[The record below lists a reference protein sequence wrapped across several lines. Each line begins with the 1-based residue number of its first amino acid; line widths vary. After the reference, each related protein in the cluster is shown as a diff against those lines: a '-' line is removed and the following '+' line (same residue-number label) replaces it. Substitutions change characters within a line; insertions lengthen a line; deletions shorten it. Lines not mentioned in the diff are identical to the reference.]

1 MKRYLIAVAALA
13 AIFPTASAQ
22 WKMAGDKIRTEWA
35 ETVTPQNVW
44 QEYPR
49 PQMVRSE
56 WKNLN
61 GLWNYAITPAAAVK
75 PAAFDGQILVPFAV
89 ESALSGVAR
98 AVTENDA
105 LWYEREISIPS
116 AWASQRIMLNF
127 GAVDWS
133 ADVYV
138 NDILVGSHTGGYAPF
153 SIDITPALNPKK
165 GAVQRLTVR
174 VTDPTDTQKHPIGK
188 QRLTPKGIWYTAV
201 TGIWQTVWIEPVP
214 VENRI
219 VAIRPDCN
227 VFKGELYVDVECAE
241 QDGLVE
247 IDIFDGSDK
256 VASAKSVAGKRAVVI
271 LPDAKLW
278 DTENPFLYGM
288 KISLR
293 RNGKVIDEVESYAAM
308 RNVDVRRDATGHKR
322 ICLNGKPIFMFGP
335 LDQGWWPDGLY
346 TAPNDEALR
355 SDILRTK
362 EFGFNAV
369 RKHVKVEPAR
379 WYYHC
384 DREGML
390 VWQDMPNGVQ
400 GKNNWGRNVKGAGT
414 DDIELTA
421 ADKANYYAEWEEVM
435 DALRFFPSIVMW
447 VPFNEA
453 WTQFDTETVADWTK
467 AKDPS
472 RIINS
477 ASGGNMRECGDILD
491 MHVYPRPGMPLYES
505 DLVVIL
511 GEYGGIGC
519 PVEGHLWW
527 NKRNWGYIQ
536 FDDADRVTNEYI
548 DYAKDIKK
556 YIPQGMSAAIYT
568 QATDVEGEVNG
579 LVTYDRKVV
588 KMDAERV
595 KAINKEIINSLK

>member
-1 MKRYLIAVAALA
+1 MKKTFIAITAILA
-13 AIFPTASAQ
+13 AVCSASAQ
-22 WKMAGDKIRTEWA
+22 WHIAGDKIRTEWA
-35 ETVTPQNVW
+35 EKVTPDNVW

-56 WKNLN
+56 WANLN
-61 GLWNYAITPAAAVK
+61 GLWNYAITKSSDAK

-89 ESALSGVAR
+89 ESALSGVER
-98 AVTENDA
+98 KMTENDA
-105 LWYEREISIPS
+105 LWYEREIGVPA
-116 AWASQRIMLNF
+116 AWFSKRVMLNF

-153 SIDITPALNPKK
+153 SIDITPALKK
-165 GAVQRLTVR
+165 GAKQLLTVR

-188 QRLTPKGIWYTAV
+188 QRQEPKGIWYTSV
-201 TGIWQTVWIEPVP
+201 TGIWQTVWIEPVAK
-214 VENRI
+214 ENRI
-219 VAIRPDCN
+219 LNVKPVGD
-227 VFKGELYVDVECAE
+227 VFKGELHIDTDCATN
-241 QDGLVE
+241 DGIVE
-247 IDIFDGSDK
+247 IELFDGDKK
-256 VASAKSVAGKRAVVI
+256 VAAAKSLCGTRTTVI
-271 LPDAKLW
+271 LPDAKVW
-278 DTENPFLYGM
+278 TPETPFLYDM
-288 KISLR
+288 TVTLKKA
-293 RNGKVIDEVESYAAM
+293 GKVVDKVKSYAAM
-308 RNVDVRRDATGHKR
+308 RTVNVRRDATGHKR
-322 ICLNGKPIFMFGP
+322 ICLNGKPVFMYGT

-346 TAPNDEALR
+346 TAPSDEALR
-355 SDILRTK
+355 SDIILSK
-362 EFGFNAV
+362 ELGYNAV

-384 DREGML
+384 DREGLL

-400 GKNNWGRNVKGAGT
+400 GKNNWGRNCKGAGT
-414 DDIELTA
+414 DDHELTA
-421 ADKANYYAEWEEVM
+421 QDKANYYKEWAEVM
-435 DALRFFPSIVMW
+435 EALRFFPSIVMW

-453 WTQFDTETVADWTK
+453 WTQFDTEAVADWTK
-467 AKDPS
+467 ANDPS

-491 MHVYPRPGMPLYES
+491 MHVYPRPGMPLHES

-536 FDDADRVTNEYI
+536 FDTTERTTKEYI
-548 DYAKDIKK
+548 DYAKDIKQ

-568 QATDVEGEVNG
+568 QLTDVEGEVNG
-579 LVTYDRKVV
+579 IVTYDRKVV
-588 KMDAERV
+588 KMD
-595 KAINKEIINSLK
+595 KARLREINREIINTLK